1 MMRRKRKTA
10 QEGEFNDPLKDYS
23 DPSYEDDMERAV
35 SEDQVDA
42 IQIKPFVTID
52 VNTSVHDT
60 LQMMCEKNIAW
71 VMITEND
78 HLAGIFS
85 ERDVLYKI
93 ADGYDALKD
102 KPIRDV
108 MTPDPV
114 FVYETDSPAK
124 ALNMM
129 AIGGFRHVP
138 ILDLDEKIVGVL
150 GPRRVTA
157 YLCKHLPNQ

>member
-1 MMRRKRKTA
+1 MRRKRRDI

-23 DPSYEDDMERAV
+23 EPSYEDEMERAV
-35 SEDQVDA
+35 SEDRVDA
-42 IQIKPFVTID
+42 IQIKPFVTLD
-52 VNTSVHDT
+52 ANTTVEQT
-60 LQMMCEKNIAW
+60 LRMMYEKNIAW
-71 VMITEND
+71 VMITED
-78 HLAGIFS
+78 DRLAGIFS
-85 ERDVLYKI
+85 ERDVLYKV
-93 ADGYDALKD
+93 ADRFDELSC
-102 KPIRDV
+102 KPIREV

-129 AIGGFRHVP
+129 AVGGFRHVP

>member
-1 MMRRKRKTA
+1 MRRKRKDT
-10 QEGEFNDPLKDYS
+10 QSGEFNDPLKDYS
-23 DPSYEDDMERAV
+23 APSYEDDMERALC
-35 SEDQVDA
+35 EDRVDA
-42 IQIKPFVTID
+42 IQIKPFVTLD
-52 VNTSVHDT
+52 ANTTVEQT
-60 LQMMCEKNIAW
+60 LRMMHEKDIAW

-78 HLAGIFS
+78 RLAGILS

-93 ADGYDALKD
+93 ADQFDQLRD
-102 KPIRDV
+102 KPIREV

-129 AIGGFRHVP
+129 EIGGFRHLP

-157 YLCKHLPNQ
+157 YLRKHLATQ

>member
-1 MMRRKRKTA
+1 MRRKRKGT
-10 QEGEFNDPLKDYS
+10 EPGEFNDPLSDYS
-23 DPSYEDDMERAV
+23 SPSYEDNMERAV
-35 SEDQVDA
+35 CEDQVDTV
-42 IQIKPFVTID
+42 QVKPFVTVD
-52 VNTSVHDT
+52 AGNTVEQT
-60 LQMMCEKNIAW
+60 LRMMYEKNIAW

-78 HLAGIFS
+78 RLAGIFS

-93 ADGYDALKD
+93 ADRFDQLKD

-114 FVYETDSPAK
+114 FVYETDTPAK

-129 AIGGFRHVP
+129 AMGGFRHVP

-157 YLCKHLPNQ
+157 YLCKHLQAQ

>member
-1 MMRRKRKTA
+1 MRRKRKDTQA
-10 QEGEFNDPLKDYS
+10 GEFNDPLKDYS
-23 DPSYEDDMERAV
+23 EPSYEDDMER
-35 SEDQVDA
+35 SICEDRVDTV
-42 IQIKPFVTID
+42 QITPFVTLD
-52 VNTSVHDT
+52 ADT
-60 LQMMCEKNIAW
+60 TVEQTLRMMYEKNIAW

-78 HLAGIFS
+78 RLAGIFS
-85 ERDVLYKI
+85 ERDVLYKV
-93 ADGYDALKD
+93 ADRFDQLKGQ
-102 KPIRDV
+102 PIREV

-157 YLCKHLPNQ
+157 YLCKYLATQ